1 MLKEHIQY
9 VFLISRKICH
19 ICRQWSVGGLW
30 SQVTILYS
38 FAEHLR
44 LGSSTITVCISDDLT
59 LYLFLLSQ
67 KRFSVYVASIS
78 FILKC
83 YSLPFCM
90 GVVFPSMCVNLSR
103 VLKFQ
108 LPQLIL
114 ALISYNKLLFCK
126 YNHTL
131 PRFLYA

>member
-44 LGSSTITVCISDDLT
+44 LGSSTITVCISNYAIFVPVISKT
-59 LYLFLLSQ
+59 FFCVRRVNFLH
-67 KRFSVYVASIS
+67 FE
-78 FILKC
+78 IL
-83 YSLPFCM
+83 LVTFL
-90 GVVFPSMCVNLSR
+90 GVVFPSMCVNLIR

-108 LPQLIL
+108 LPWLIL
-114 ALISYNKLLFCK
+114 ALISYNKVLFCK

-131 PRFLYA
+131 PLFLYA